1 MAASFRRY
9 VIIAE
14 FWRPESPQLEH
25 FQDIFAFL
33 EKRPLMKKKVL
44 FGKFTSRHR
53 STLLCA
59 KFVKIVR
66 REIGESVRYLPD
78 QKNIFRLPLKLWLL
92 RGSRPSSAMA
102 SPQHLADNFPNFIQ
116 IGFGGV
122 IAGRVK
128 AVQNAP

>member
-1 MAASFRRY
+1 MRRS
-9 VIIAE
+9 VIIAQ
-14 FWRPESPQLEH
+14 FWRPEVARIGTFSRH
-25 FQDIFAFL
+25 FCVFFGKTTPHDKIF
-33 EKRPLMKKKVL
+33 KIL

-78 QKNIFRLPLKLWLL
+78 KKLTFFRLPLKLWLL
-92 RGSRPSSAMA
+92 RASRSKSAMA

-116 IGFGGV
+116 IGSLS
-122 IAGRVK
+122 AEL
-128 AVQNAP
+128 